1 MRARQLC
8 ITVAAL
14 LWSARALA
22 VGEVNGK
29 LRGTVVE
36 QATNTAMA
44 YVTVRASSSALI
56 GKPKTTT
63 TNDNGEFTFNDL
75 PPGSYDVEVIYEGM
89 QPVRRRVLVR
99 AGETTPLT
107 IQWSPEVAT
116 ATTYHIVEEAHLTR
130 PDSATTGT
138 SFSAQQ
144 ERRLAT
150 ARTYQNVALQTA
162 GVQTN
167 IYNGAGNPFIKGG
180 FSLHNR
186 YLIDGLDVTDPVT
199 QTFSGN
205 LTFDAIASV
214 RVLTGGLDAQY
225 NSLGGVIETL
235 TMQGSDAW
243 HVNTSFYFS
252 NSALQL
258 NEFYGGQIYD
268 TIQPFNDSPV
278 ASSSNYQ
285 VNANVGGP
293 IVRHKLWFNVSF
305 EYRRA
310 ETANVA
316 GPPLNL
322 PHASQ
327 VFPAY
332 LARVKLTYAPTER
345 HRFTLSMSADPAVID
360 NTGATGG
367 GVTKNFYL
375 GTYDSHQDQ
384 GGVQGS
390 LLWEYFVRPNID
402 FNVQAGFKTQYI
414 NTGPQGYFGSVSTN
428 NCNMFSPRNCMYD
441 REAPRHQNLN
451 DRTYWYNGNAYSLDN
466 RYQIIFDPTV
476 NIRGR
481 KWGEHDIKAGIQSK
495 MILRDRSLHTPGGY
509 TYSDLDPSGATLESG
524 LCDEA
529 NGVTAACNRRTQI
542 PDAKINEK
550 AFSIGL
556 FVQDHWRVLR
566 WLTVTPGL
574 RFDYGYTQGT
584 GGTKIA
590 SLWGFGP
597 RLAVAADITRD
608 QKTIASAYYGRN
620 TEVVSPLLASNY
632 DQSIYI
638 TQTLQQYNRMT
649 GMWDSI
655 QTIGGPGGA
664 KLDSNAQTPH
674 TDEVTLSIRREIF
687 RNSVAGVEYTFK
699 KFSNIWDAVEIN
711 QVWDPTGQRV
721 VRYVDGMAHQVNY
734 YTTPDGNYHYYQGID
749 FIAEGHPTD
758 NWYLQGAYTL
768 SWTYGPGVTEFGQ
781 NQANSPFYNP
791 RQAKFYYGFQPSD
804 QRHQL
809 KLTASYSFHGLTLGA
824 VFNYASGVPRTKLY
838 FNAHDQAAQ
847 DYRSPQGTEPG
858 AGNNV
863 ANISELRLP
872 DIFTLDLRVAFDLHE
887 LTKQHIILIAD
898 VFNVTNY
905 RPATTLNLV
914 DPNFGQV
921 TARGILP
928 LRAQLALNY
937 IY

>member
-1 MRARQLC
+1 MRALPKL
-8 ITVAAL
+8 VLVLAL
-14 LWSARALA
+14 GWSARAFA

-29 LRGTVVE
+29 IVGTVVE
-36 QATNTAMA
+36 QATGSAMA
-44 YVTVRASSSALI
+44 FTTVTARSSALI
-56 GKPKTTT
+56 GKPKSTTT
-63 TNDNGEFTFNDL
+63 TEDGQFIFNDL
-75 PPGSYDVEVIYEGM
+75 PPGSYDIDVLYEGTE
-89 QPVRRRVLVR
+89 PVRRRVLVR

-107 IQWSPEVAT
+107 VKWSPQMT
-116 ATTYHIVEEAHLTR
+116 GTTTYHIVEEAHLTR

-138 SFSAQQ
+138 SFSQDQ

-150 ARTYQNVALQTA
+150 GRSYQNVALQTA
-162 GVQTN
+162 GVQAN
-167 IYNGAGNPFIKGG
+167 IYNGAGNPFVKGG

-186 YLIDGLDVTDPVT
+186 YLVDGLDITDPVT
-199 QTFSGN
+199 QTFAAN
-205 LTFDAIASV
+205 LTFDAISSV

-235 TMQGSDAW
+235 TKQGSDDW
-243 HVNTSFYFS
+243 HVNASFYVS
-252 NSALQL
+252 HQKLQL

-268 TIQPFNDSPV
+268 STQPFNDGTVP
-278 ASSSNYQ
+278 SSSNYQ

-293 IVRHKLWFNVSF
+293 ILRHKLWFNVSF

-322 PHASQ
+322 SHPSQ
-327 VFPAY
+327 VFPVY
-332 LARVKLTYAPTER
+332 LARLKLTWAPSER
-345 HRFTLSMSADPAVID
+345 HRVTLSMSADPAIID
-360 NTGATGG
+360 NTGASGP
-367 GVTKNFYL
+367 TKNFYL

-390 LLWEYFVRPNID
+390 VLWEYFVRQGID
-402 FNVQAGFKTQYI
+402 VNVQAGFKTQYI
-414 NTGPQGYFGSVSTN
+414 NTGPQGYFGGVDTS
-428 NCNMFSPRNCMYD
+428 NCMMFSPRNCSYD
-441 REAPRHQNLN
+441 REAPRHVNLN
-451 DRTYWYNGNAYSLDN
+451 DRTVWYNGNAYSLDN
-466 RYQIIFDPTV
+466 RYQIILDPTV
-476 NIRGR
+476 NVRGR
-481 KWGEHDIKAGIQSK
+481 KWGDHDFKAGIQSK

-509 TYSDLDPSGATLESG
+509 QYSDLDPSGALLESG
-524 LCDEA
+524 LCDEMGGMVA
-529 NGVTAACNRRTQI
+529 GCNRRTQI
-542 PDAKINEK
+542 PDAKISER
-550 AFSIGL
+550 AYSVGL
-556 FVQDHWRVLR
+556 FLQDHWRPRR
-566 WLTVTPGL
+566 WLTITPGI

-590 SLWGFGP
+590 SLFGVGP
-597 RLAVAADITRD
+597 RLAIAADLTRD
-608 QKTIASAYYGRN
+608 QKTIASAFYGRN

-632 DQSIYI
+632 DQSIFI

-649 GMWDSI
+649 GAWDSI

-664 KLDSNAQTPH
+664 KLDSNATPPH
-674 TDEVTLSIRREIF
+674 TDEVTVSLRREIF

-721 VRYVDGMAHQVNY
+721 VRYVDGVAHQVNY

-791 RQAKFYYGFQPSD
+791 RQAKFYYGFQPQD

-809 KLTASYSFHGLTLGA
+809 KLTASYTIHGFLIGA
-824 VFNYASGVPRTKLY
+824 VFNYASGPPRTKLF
-838 FNAHDQAAQ
+838 FNAHDQAPQ

-872 DIFTLDLRVAFDLHE
+872 DIFTLDLRLAFDLHE
-887 LTKQHIILIAD
+887 LTRQHIILIAD
-898 VFNVTNY
+898 IFNVTNY

-921 TARGILP
+921 SARGILP
-928 LRAQLALNY
+928 LRAQLAVNY
-937 IY
+937 LY